1 MSILYSK
8 IKRLFCL
15 AVLLS
20 LVACGAQTVK
30 PEESSEEKPDAVT
43 KTETE
48 TAKVIPEPEV
58 AKQSP
63 EEPPAVEVMP
73 QKQKSESSIAVE
85 AIPAKDEAPVV
96 EAEET
101 TPMAEES
108 AVIEPVSATP
118 EVASVEAPVETIQSD
133 KPPEVKIAPEKTAQG
148 VVESMPASA
157 GPNNFVVTVGAKQQ
171 GHPAFG
177 KGHTMGFIVDGVSG
191 KELVVERGQT
201 YTFDIATDAKHDV
214 YLSKK
219 AIGWGSAPY
228 AEGVEGAY
236 TYKGRMIFKPGKDTP
251 DQLFYACR
259 NHPHMG
265 AVIHIVDP
273 GQTVNIKQRTAPK
286 ATAGMA
292 KSTPQSTVTE
302 SKVKQ
307 KLMFAEMMAGAQGA
321 KRVMSSQNTEAK
333 ELVVKAKQLL
343 TEGHNKSKAG
353 ALPEALEMAN
363 QALKMLSDATR
374 LVPGEEEMAQLAENY
389 KNMLAEIQ
397 DYQKSYQN
405 NVKNLEKKGGFDES
419 IKYDEK
425 AFAET
430 LAKAESFAQ
439 QKNYVHANKLLE
451 QAQTTVT
458 VALHKMLDSKTLVYD
473 LNFET
478 PADEYEYE
486 VKRFTGYEELIP
498 IAIEAKKPAPGAVK
512 LMESFLEKA
521 RKRRDE
527 AQAKA
532 DEGDYPSAIAMM
544 MQATKTVRRALR
556 MVGVAQ

>member
-1 MSILYSK
+1 MSILNSK
-8 IKRLFCL
+8 ITRLYCL
-15 AVLLS
+15 GVLLS

-30 PEESSEEKPDAVT
+30 PEESSEKQPDTAAKAVT
-43 KTETE
+43 ETVE
-48 TAKVIPEPEV
+48 AKPESVTQP
-58 AKQSP
+58 P

-73 QKQKSESSIAVE
+73 QKQKSEFPIAVE

-101 TPMAEES
+101 ISTTEEPAVVEPTPA
-108 AVIEPVSATP
+108 AA
-118 EVASVEAPVETIQSD
+118 EVASVEVPVETTQPDQSL
-133 KPPEVKIAPEKTAQG
+133 EVKVVPEKTVD
-148 VVESMPASA
+148 VVVASVPTST
-157 GPNNFVVTVGAKQQ
+157 GPNNFVVTVGEKQP
-171 GHPAFG
+171 GHPAYG
-177 KGHTMGFIVDGVSG
+177 KGHAMGFLVDGVSG

-201 YTFDIATDAKHDV
+201 YVFDIATDAKHDV

-228 AEGVEGAY
+228 SDGVEGAY
-236 TYKGRMIFKPGKDTP
+236 TYKGKMIFKPGKNTP

-259 NHPHMG
+259 NHPYMG
-265 AVIHIVDP
+265 AVIHVVDP
-273 GQTVNIKQRTAPK
+273 GQTVNIKQRAASETNAS
-286 ATAGMA
+286 TA
-292 KSTPQSTVTE
+292 KSAPQSTVTE

-321 KRVMSSQNTEAK
+321 KRVMSSQNAEAK

-343 TEGHNKSKAG
+343 TEGRNKSKAG

-363 QALKMLSDATR
+363 QALKMLSEATR
-374 LVPGEEEMAQLAENY
+374 LVPGEEELAQLAENY

-405 NVKNLEKKGGFDES
+405 NVKSLEKKEGFDAS

-425 AFAET
+425 EFAET

-458 VALHKMLDSKTLVYD
+458 TALHKMLDSKTLVYD

-486 VKRFTGYEELIP
+486 AKRFTGYEELIP

-532 DEGDYPSAIAMM
+532 DAGDYPSAIGMM
-544 MQATKTVRRALR
+544 LQATKTVRRALR
-556 MVGVAQ
+556 MVGVNQ